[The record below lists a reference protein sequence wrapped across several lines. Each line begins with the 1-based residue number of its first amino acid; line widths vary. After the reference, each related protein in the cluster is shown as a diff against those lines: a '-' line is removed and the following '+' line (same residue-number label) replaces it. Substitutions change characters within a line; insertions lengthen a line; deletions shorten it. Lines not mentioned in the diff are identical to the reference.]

1 MRGIVYVLATM
12 GVIALAFWA
21 YRETHQTQRAEA
33 QMRALQSEVAA
44 LREAIA
50 VQRAEWAY
58 LNRPDRLRALVA
70 LNFDHLVLLPI
81 RPEQFGDPEQV
92 AYPPFELPAPLS
104 GSVETM
110 LDPDTM
116 AETMAADPQEAPDP
130 IEEDTP

>member
-1 MRGIVYVLATM
+1 MRGIVYVLATL

-33 QMRALQSEVAA
+33 EMRALQAEVAA

-70 LNFDHLVLLPI
+70 LNFDQLVLLPI

-92 AYPPFELPAPLS
+92 AYPPPELPAPLS

-110 LDPDTM
+110 LDLESLAGTL
-116 AETMAADPQEAPDP
+116 AADPDDAPDP
-130 IEEDTP
+130 AEDDTP

>member
-1 MRGIVYVLATM
+1 MRGIVYVLATL

-21 YRETHQTQRAEA
+21 YRETHATQRAEA
-33 QMRALQSEVAA
+33 EMRALQAEIAN

-70 LNFDHLVLLPI
+70 LNFDALELLPV

-92 AYPPFELPAPLS
+92 AYPPPALPEPLS
-104 GSVETM
+104 GAVETT
-110 LDPDTM
+110 LDLDAA
-116 AETMAADPQEAPDP
+116 AETRATAETDQP
-130 IEEDTP
+130 EDDRP